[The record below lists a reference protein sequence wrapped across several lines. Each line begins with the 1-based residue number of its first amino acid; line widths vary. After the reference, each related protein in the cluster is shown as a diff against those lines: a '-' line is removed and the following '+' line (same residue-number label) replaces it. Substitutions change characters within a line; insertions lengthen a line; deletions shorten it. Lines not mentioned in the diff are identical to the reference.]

1 MHKRTKIIS
10 TIGPSSKSPTL
21 IKKLYDKGM
30 NVVRINMSH
39 TSIADMKKIVN
50 DIKAINRKITSSIGV
65 MIDTQGPEI
74 RTANF

>member
-39 TSIADMKKIVN
+39 TSIADMKKLLVI
-50 DIKAINRKITSSIGV
+50 
-65 MIDTQGPEI
+65 
-74 RTANF
+74 

>member
-39 TSIADMKKIVN
+39 TSIADMKKVIK
-50 DIKAINRKITSSIGV
+50 DIKTINK
-65 MIDTQGPEI
+65 
-74 RTANF
+74 